1 MSAKS
6 PAKKKVATKST
17 HPMYKDMIAAAIK
30 ALANRKGSSKLAI
43 SKYIAANYKVGGSHE
58 RLLRSALL
66 RGLESGALVKKS
78 GLGCAGSFRLAKV
91 VAAPKKVA
99 AKKAAPKK
107 TATPK
112 KKAAPKKKVGAK
124 KAAPK
129 KKAATPKK
137 KAAPKK
143 KVAATK
149 KKPTAKKATPKKAKK

>member
-6 PAKKKVATKST
+6 PAKKKVAAKST

-30 ALANRKGSSKLAI
+30 ALANRKGSSKQAI
-43 SKYIAANYKVGGSHE
+43 SKYISANYKVGATHE
-58 RLLRSALL
+58 SLLRKALL

-78 GLGCAGSFRLAKV
+78 GLGCSGSFRLAKA

-99 AKKAAPKK
+99 TKKAAPKK

-112 KKAAPKKKVGAK
+112 KKAAPKKKVSAK